1 MVAGGVL
8 ANEGFRRADLLPI
21 TWIRRAVSEVRA
33 DLCGKCFAA
42 ARSGQPG
49 GHDDTIGVSMPNSFP
64 FSRSIAVLAL
74 VLLTAAGGASLAGS
88 PLPFGRP
95 RIAFGVVRP
104 VAQPSDSQ
112 INRGLP
118 PGSGQ
123 APDGDS
129 QLDFDVRANATVRRF
144 SAQPEAVPDEWVMRL
159 KPGVDPD
166 AAARRLGCVVKRAL
180 SLPNTYLVQRDPNAP
195 QEPAAGVAALGA
207 AVDYV
212 EPNAICRICSVP
224 QDPRYDEQWGLR
236 LIQMPAAW
244 DIQKGTI
251 DNFNHGVLVAI
262 VDTGIRSDHPDL
274 QGRLAPGGHNFINGS
289 NDTLDD
295 NGHGT
300 HVAGIC
306 AAATDNG
313 VGVAGVT
320 WEGVRL
326 LPVKAFD
333 NTGATD
339 VATLAEAIK
348 YAADNGAQVIN
359 VSAGTADDSQ
369 VLRDGVRAALAA
381 PQHPILVAAAGNE
394 SERDQNVVKPVIYP
408 ANYPD
413 PRVIAVAAVGRDGR
427 VAFYSNANPKPP
439 DSLNGGIDIAGPG
452 GNDLSEGDPT
462 QLILSTS
469 WDPHTGQNDYEYMQ
483 GTSMATPFVTGAAAL
498 LLSEG
503 VAADKVEEA
512 LYTTATNPAGT
523 RTLALGWGV
532 LNVSAALQS
541 VAVFPQINWPKSTY
555 PVETV
560 STPIVATIRNAAPG
574 AVQVAI
580 DGRPAPSV
588 TTQAVDAHTQQINN
602 HQNLGLGVHSLS
614 ITATNPVNGRVRTAQ
629 LQFQVAPRVLEQGWY
644 MLCLPYTLAADGA
657 SPATVFNGQP
667 YRVARWITGSAEYAF
682 SDPETSRQDPR
693 ATFNPSGA
701 GVTGTPAGLGY
712 WVKLTAQ
719 KTTLAL
725 RGDPVLTP
733 NYRIPVAKGWNMVG
747 NPYVFPVGLATLQY
761 QVGSQTLPLAQAVQK
776 GWLKGTVYAFAAG
789 QSSSGYVQLPI
800 NTGVLAAYQAVWVQ
814 ALTAGT
820 LIVPGGS

>member
-1 MVAGGVL
+1 L
-8 ANEGFRRADLLPI
+8 ANEGFRRAALLPI

-49 GHDDTIGVSMPNSFP
+49 GHDDTIGVFMPNSFP

-88 PLPFGRP
+88 QLPLGRP
-95 RIAFGVVRP
+95 RATFGVVRP

-123 APDGDS
+123 APDGDE
-129 QLDFDVRANATVRRF
+129 QLDFDVRANATVRRL
-144 SAQPEAVPDEWVMRL
+144 SVQPEAVPDEWVMRL

-166 AAARRLGCVVKRAL
+166 AAARRLGCLVKRAL
-180 SLPNTYLVQRDPNAP
+180 SLPYTYVVQRDPNAP

-224 QDPRYDEQWGLR
+224 QDPHYEEQWGLR
-236 LIQMPAAW
+236 LIRMPEAW

-251 DNFNHGVLVAI
+251 DNFNRQGVLVAI
-262 VDTGIRSDHPDL
+262 VDTGISGTHEDL
-274 QGRLAPGGHNFINGS
+274 QGRLAPGGYNFINSSS
-289 NDTLDD
+289 NTTDD

-313 VGVAGVT
+313 VGVAGVA

-339 VATLAEAIK
+339 IATLAEAIK
-348 YAADNGAQVIN
+348 YAADHGAQVIN
-359 VSAGTADDSQ
+359 VSAGTAVDSQ
-369 VLRDGVRAALAA
+369 ALRDGVRAALNA

-394 SERDQNVVKPVIYP
+394 SRRDQGQRDIASVIYP

-413 PRVIAVAAVGRDGR
+413 PRVISVAAVGRDGQ

-439 DSLNGGIDIAGPG
+439 NSLDGGIDIAGPG
-452 GNDLSEGDPT
+452 GNDLSDPDHGDPT
-462 QLILSTS
+462 QLILSTG
-469 WDPHTGQNDYEYMQ
+469 WDHVTGQNDYEYMQ

-503 VAADKVEEA
+503 VAAEKVEEA

-555 PVETV
+555 PVETT
-560 STPIVATIRNAAPG
+560 STPIFATIRNAAPG

-602 HQNLGLGVHSLS
+602 HQNLGPGVHNLS

-629 LQFQVAPRVLEQGWY
+629 LQFQVAPRVLAKGWY
-644 MLCLPYTLAADGA
+644 MLCLPYTIAADGA
-657 SPATVFNGQP
+657 SPASVFNGQP
-667 YRVARWITGSAEYAF
+667 YRVARWIAGSAEYAF
-682 SDPETSRQDPR
+682 FDPETSRQDPR

-712 WVKLTAQ
+712 WVKVTAQ
-719 KTTLAL
+719 TPLVL

-747 NPYVFPVGLATLQY
+747 NPYVSPVGLATLQY

-800 NTGVLAAYQAVWVQ
+800 NTGVLAAYQAVWMQ
-814 ALTAGT
+814 ALAAGT